1 MFNIKSRLLLAAAFA
16 SPAIGLAQE
25 TQQQLDPVTVTA
37 TIQPTTSSRTGRNLV
52 IIKGEDISRL
62 PVNSIDELLRYVP
75 GLEVQ
80 ARGPMGA
87 QSDFVLR
94 GGTFQQVLVVIDG
107 MRVNDPNTGHFNSY
121 IPVTPGEI
129 DRIEIL
135 KGAASAIY
143 GSEAVGGVIHI
154 ITKAFAGITR
164 AQQSYNASVT
174 GGAYG
179 LWNVGG
185 NAFINTGKTA
195 ISAGVLS
202 NNTDGQDQ
210 RGTKGFLHLNTFSL
224 SASHH
229 INDKWQL
236 ALRSSYDTRYFGAQ
250 GFYTTAASDTAREN
264 VSTWWNQLQ
273 LKYQSGKDKFSL
285 LAGYKSVTDTYRFN
299 GLGAAN
305 ASDSKLFQ
313 TLAVY
318 EHAFSEKTAVTG
330 GLQFQDKSISSND
343 RGDHNLQ
350 QAAAFVGVTQKIG
363 ERFLVNPALRLDWNE
378 ESGYELVPQ
387 LNLSYRADWV
397 QLRASAG
404 KTIRDAD
411 FTERY
416 NNYEKALV
424 ATGQRVGNP
433 ALTSEHSFSY
443 EAGAD
448 FFIHDRIRISS
459 TVFRREQSD
468 VIDWTPT
475 PYADMPRQSNLAP
488 TGTYALAKNIS
499 KVNTTGLETDVQY
512 IQPLAHQHKI
522 VLNAGLVWMD
532 TEVPS
537 GTASFYIVSNARFL
551 TNFSAQYVAPRWSL
565 SVNGLYKERNAQ
577 SAPGIKAF
585 VDKSY
590 FVMNVKAEYFVIKER
605 LAIFAQADNI
615 LDKSYQDLLGAQ
627 MPGVWLMGGARFSLN
642 K

>member
-1 MFNIKSRLLLAAAFA
+1 MKSRLLVAAAL
-16 SPAIGLAQE
+16 SVPAMALAQE
-25 TQQQLDPVTVTA
+25 NQKQLDPVTVTA

-52 IIKGEDISRL
+52 IIKGEDIAKL

-87 QSDFVLR
+87 QSDIMVR
-94 GGTFQQVLVVIDG
+94 GGTFQQVLVIIDG

-129 DRIEIL
+129 ERIEVL
-135 KGAASAIY
+135 KGASSAIY

-154 ITKAFAGITR
+154 ITKAFAAGAK
-164 AQQSYNASVT
+164 AQQSYNASAT

-179 LWNVGG
+179 LWNLGG
-185 NAFINTGKTA
+185 SAYYNTGKTA
-195 ISAGVLS
+195 FTAGVLS
-202 NNTDGQDQ
+202 NNTDGQQQ

-224 SASHH
+224 AASHRL
-229 INDKWQL
+229 NDRWQL
-236 ALRSSYDTRYFGAQ
+236 ALRSSYDTRNFGAQ

-264 VSTWWNQLQ
+264 VNSWWNQLQ
-273 LKYQSGKDKFSL
+273 VRYEHGKNKFSF

-305 ASDSKLFQ
+305 SSDSKLFQ
-313 TLAVY
+313 SLAVY
-318 EHAFSEKTAVTG
+318 EHAFTEKTALTG

-350 QAAAFVGVTQKIG
+350 QAAAFVGLNQRIG
-363 ERFLVNPALRLDWNE
+363 DRFLINPALRLDWNE
-378 ESGYELVPQ
+378 QSGYELVPQ
-387 LNLSYRADWV
+387 LNVSYRAEWV

-424 ATGQRVGNP
+424 TNGQRVGNP
-433 ALTSEHSFSY
+433 NLAAEHSFSY

-459 TVFRREQSD
+459 TVFRREQED
-468 VIDWTPT
+468 VIDWTNT
-475 PYADMPRQSNLAP
+475 PYANMPRKDNLSSTAS
-488 TGTYALAKNIS
+488 YALAKNIAE
-499 KVNTTGLETDVQY
+499 VNTTGFETDVQY
-512 IQPLAHQHKI
+512 IQPLANQHKI
-522 VLNAGLVWMD
+522 VLNAGVVWMD
-532 TEVPS
+532 TQTPN
-537 GTASFYIVSNARFL
+537 GTASFYIASNARLL
-551 TNFSAQYVAPRWSL
+551 TNFTVQYAAPRWNL
-565 SVNGLYKERNAQ
+565 AINGLYKERNAQ
-577 SAPGIKAF
+577 SATAIKAF

-590 FVMNVKAEYFVIKER
+590 FLINAKAEYYVVKNR
-605 LAIFAQADNI
+605 VAVFAQADNI
-615 LDKSYQDLLGAQ
+615 FDKSYQDLLGAQ
-627 MPGVWLMGGARFSLN
+627 MPGLWLMGGAKFTLN